1 MDWLDLLAVQGTV
14 KSLLQHHSS
23 KASILW
29 RSAFFIAQ
37 LSVPPRKLACKDG
50 VPAETVSHLGS
61 HGRAAGSC
69 CCDKE
74 DAVGSPAQRSTSGS
88 ATALLGPQA
97 HVSAKSPAR
106 HGRHHPPAPP
116 ATKCS
121 RRPSPHLLRR
131 CQHKR
136 PHPGRKQKKKITR
149 RLRAMPHPLPQGSCA
164 PLPSLGGPETSES
177 WEEGTR
183 GEGRG
188 QDRGRGAEEGG
199 AGRERQA
206 HAQSF
211 VRGAEAEHL

>member
-1 MDWLDLLAVQGTV
+1 MKT
-14 KSLLQHHSS
+14 
-23 KASILW
+23 
-29 RSAFFIAQ
+29 
-37 LSVPPRKLACKDG
+37 G
-50 VPAETVSHLGS
+50 VPAERVSHLGS

-88 ATALLGPQA
+88 ATALLGPQG

-106 HGRHHPPAPP
+106 HGHHRPPAPP

-121 RRPSPHLLRR
+121 RRPSPHLLRG

-136 PHPGRKQKKKITR
+136 PHPGRKQKKKIITR

-164 PLPSLGGPETSES
+164 PLPSPGGPETPES

-188 QDRGRGAEEGG
+188 AEEGG
-199 AGRERQA
+199 AGGSTRSMPRA
-206 HAQSF
+206 LSIAS
-211 VRGAEAEHL
+211 EAEHL